1 MDTELK
7 KIENRHPVVCA
18 NCGCQMVGMNKYVVA
33 KDNSKVYAWYVCP
46 RRKKEGEKGCGH
58 KAPMLVKKIA
68 VGKNAVPVLGD
79 SIVGEV
85 RSTENLTM
93 IIEDNFETFQT
104 WLHLHREKFKDKRVE
119 VAVRIIEGE
128 KGVNL

>member
-7 KIENRHPVVCA
+7 RTEKRHPIVCT
-18 NCGCQMVGMNKYVVA
+18 NCGIQMVCMNKYIVP
-33 KDNSKVYAWYVCP
+33 KDNSKVYVWYICP
-46 RRKKEGEKGCGH
+46 RRKKDGEKGCGH
-58 KAPMLVKKIA
+58 IAPMLVKKIA
-68 VGKNAVPVLGD
+68 ADKNAVPLLGY

-119 VAVRIIEGE
+119 VTVRTVDG
-128 KGVNL
+128 K